1 MLQNIGKPSSTSYIG
16 RPLCAKLL
24 EDWESIVHKMEDTI
38 KSNAIDMTGPPSD
51 KVLALETR
59 ITILSSRILDY
70 EHHLHSLSK
79 QLQCMGMYKRD
90 EESVHT
96 DYGPAVIITFPVF
109 LLASE
114 MTINDEIMWLKIF
127 FDHRLFCPSDPSPK
141 YGLDFTSLYPK
152 PLVFCPDADTTG
164 SHPIDPGSYVKYRA
178 ECFAGAI
185 VRGVKTMSIT
195 ILEYDD
201 SRPLTSSYPSYHL
214 APPSFDGLMTRF
226 IEKHSNIIFSYSAA
240 LPSPRD
246 WINVRRDDVD
256 TFWAAVDDIFM
267 PAPACADESSLTST
281 PLNHQHTSTHINLPP
296 HINPSPSP
304 T

>member
-1 MLQNIGKPSSTSYIG
+1 MLQDNIGTLPPISCNSKSLYT
-16 RPLCAKLL
+16 KLPKDGEIIVNKI
-24 EDWESIVHKMEDTI
+24 EDKTEYTTGSLSDEARTLWE
-38 KSNAIDMTGPPSD
+38 
-51 KVLALETR
+51 R

-90 EESVHT
+90 EVSVHT

-114 MTINDEIMWLKIF
+114 MTINDDIMWLKIF
-127 FDHRLFCPSDPSPK
+127 FDHRLLCPSAASNTSSDASLDLESPPHPTDPS
-141 YGLDFTSLYPK
+141 L
-152 PLVFCPDADTTG
+152 
-164 SHPIDPGSYVKYRA
+164 YVKYRA

-240 LPSPRD
+240 LPSPRA